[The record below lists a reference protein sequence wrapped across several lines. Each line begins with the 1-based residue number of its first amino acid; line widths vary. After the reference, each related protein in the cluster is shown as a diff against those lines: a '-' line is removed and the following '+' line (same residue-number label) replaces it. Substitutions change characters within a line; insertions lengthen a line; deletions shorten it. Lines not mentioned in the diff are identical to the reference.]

1 MIDIKVSDELKESM
15 KKLKIAA
22 EKCVTSLGSLFK
34 ELNKLQ
40 EIQESEIEKSIKI
53 VNLERRK
60 KHCKNYLELKKI
72 DRELNS
78 LKCGR
83 RKKVQK

>member
-1 MIDIKVSDELKESM
+1 MIDIKVSDEFKKSM
-15 KKLKIAA
+15 EKLKIAA
-22 EKCVTSLGSLFK
+22 EKCVISIGSLFK

-60 KHCKNYLELKKI
+60 KHCKNYLELKQI
-72 DRELNS
+72 DRELNA
-78 LKCGR
+78 LKFGR
-83 RKKVQK
+83 RKK